1 MCNTVC
7 CTSVCV
13 GGRVFLAL
21 AIQNLWVSSVASLQ
35 EMYSVGCC
43 TSQSINQSINFLH
56 NMAVQQQGHVA
67 GQLQANVVSL
77 ALLIICSTQW
87 EQQTIMHQTNSIKMY
102 PPHDERSVKDTTA
115 NRQSPIRL
123 NIVQIPLKP
132 QPHLPPLT

>member
-1 MCNTVC
+1 
-7 CTSVCV
+7 
-13 GGRVFLAL
+13 
-21 AIQNLWVSSVASLQ
+21 
-35 EMYSVGCC
+35 
-43 TSQSINQSINFLH
+43 
-56 NMAVQQQGHVA
+56 MAVQQQGHVA
-67 GQLQANVVSL
+67 GQLQANVMSL

-87 EQQTIMHQTNSIKMY
+87 EQQTIMHQTNPTKIY